1 MSQVTNTI
9 PHFRNSGNVKMQYAQ
24 RENLAFQTNRAH
36 LQYRRSSP
44 EAPELSSSTG
54 QHALKTT
61 IGKMKTEGRPTRAPI
76 LTVVDRP
83 IRIGFQMEKRFLSNK
98 FVPRV
103 RPALERLRQAGR
115 IELIDGDFELY
126 PGLELLKAGG
136 HTPGSQI
143 VALHTAAGK
152 TVLCGDIACTCKII
166 RYQIPVGWN
175 YKSAD
180 TLVILERRR

>member
-83 IRIGFQMEKRFLSNK
+83 IRIGFQMEKKIFDK
-98 FVPRV
+98 QI
-103 RPALERLRQAGR
+103 RPKSA
-115 IELIDGDFELY
+115 
-126 PGLELLKAGG
+126 PG
-136 HTPGSQI
+136 
-143 VALHTAAGK
+143 AGK
-152 TVLCGDIACTCKII
+152 TKAGRSDRTDRWRFRALPGTGASQGRRPHARIADSGAPHGSRQDRPLRRHCVHLQNHSLSNSG
-166 RYQIPVGWN
+166 R
-175 YKSAD
+175 
-180 TLVILERRR
+180 LELQLGGYRSCA